1 MEFLPLLL
9 IMALFLVPM
18 MLMNNRQ
25 KKAQAK
31 TREMQN
37 AIGIG
42 DEVRTYSGFYGLVAD
57 EYDDVVILET
67 ESGAQTKWARQ
78 SVAQKV
84 DANGV
89 PIDPSA
95 AAAAGDTGSDDTEDG
110 AATEAPRSGEGPD
123 ASTSDPAPYGEE
135 PVAGGADT
143 ARGDEPDPRR

>member
-18 MLMNNRQ
+18 LLMNNRQ
-25 KKAQAK
+25 KKAQAR
-31 TREMQN
+31 TREMQSS
-37 AIGIG
+37 IGIG
-42 DEVRTYSGFYGLVAD
+42 DEVRTYSGFYGLVVD

-89 PIDPSA
+89 PIDPAAEA
-95 AAAAGDTGSDDTEDG
+95 AAADAEDSDDDTES
-110 AATEAPRSGEGPD
+110 AET
-123 ASTSDPAPYGEE
+123 DPAAESDVYTTDPAAYGQES
-135 PVAGGADT
+135 VSGSADPT
-143 ARGDEPDPRR
+143 PGDEPDQRR